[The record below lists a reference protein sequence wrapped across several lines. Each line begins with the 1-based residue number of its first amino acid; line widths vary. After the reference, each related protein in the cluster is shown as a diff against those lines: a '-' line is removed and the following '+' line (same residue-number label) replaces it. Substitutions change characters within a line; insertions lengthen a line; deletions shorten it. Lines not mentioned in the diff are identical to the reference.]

1 MCSGFLSSLADFIC
15 GGFCVLGLEQIV
27 RLLKSKG
34 IHMHRA
40 QTHLRAKETTKQ
52 RLYVKYER
60 RKKQQTERHVL
71 RKEMADHAC
80 PLLFVSR
87 RSDKSPNGFN

>member
-1 MCSGFLSSLADFIC
+1 M
-15 GGFCVLGLEQIV
+15 

-40 QTHLRAKETTKQ
+40 QTQLSAEETTKQ
-52 RLYVKYER
+52 RLHAKYER

-80 PLLFVSR
+80 PRLFVSR
-87 RSDKSPNGFN
+87 RSDKSPNGFDCAICKRDISFLSRG